1 MDYILALEAMP
12 IMTFI
17 VLLAT
22 LLGLSCAQA
31 VTGKNQIAPGQKRA
45 TFAVA

>member
-1 MDYILALEAMP
+1 MDYMLALEATP

-22 LLGLSCAQA
+22 LLGLGCAQA
-31 VTGKNQIAPGQKRA
+31 VTGKNQIPSGQKRA